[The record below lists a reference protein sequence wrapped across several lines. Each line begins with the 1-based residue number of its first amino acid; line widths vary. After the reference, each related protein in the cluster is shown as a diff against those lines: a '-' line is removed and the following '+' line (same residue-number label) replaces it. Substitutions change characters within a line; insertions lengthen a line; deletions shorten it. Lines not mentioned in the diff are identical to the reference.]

1 MLFFKMDNSTKRLF
15 EVVIDDLD
23 EVLSQAVDKH
33 EREEAFSNDGLDEI
47 LSQSLDMFE
56 EIKNRVEDAIDITDM
71 FEFGGPSL
79 VMARRFATKKGEEIY
94 RLFQNDVDDKLIK
107 GVTGNR
113 SDALQGYKRETKEQ
127 LLKVSKIVQGQKEKE
142 STVKGNSNSALTSA
156 LEIPSS
162 SGTLVLNVCGGNCNI
177 TINSN

>member
-1 MLFFKMDNSTKRLF
+1 MRFFKMDNSTKRLF

-56 EIKNRVEDAIDITDM
+56 EVKNSVEDAIDITDM

-94 RLFQNDVDDKLIK
+94 IFDYFYVLI
-107 GVTGNR
+107 
-113 SDALQGYKRETKEQ
+113 SLIALIQQ
-127 LLKVSKIVQGQKEKE
+127 KVSASLIW
-142 STVKGNSNSALTSA
+142 
-156 LEIPSS
+156 
-162 SGTLVLNVCGGNCNI
+162 NI
-177 TINSN
+177 RFLFTK

>member
-1 MLFFKMDNSTKRLF
+1 MDNSTKRLF
-15 EVVIDDLD
+15 EVIIDDLD

-56 EIKNRVEDAIDITDM
+56 EVKNSVEDAIDITDM

-79 VMARRFATKKGEEIY
+79 VMAHSLRATAVN

-107 GVTGNR
+107 GVTGHR
-113 SDALQGYKRETKEQ
+113 SDAL
-127 LLKVSKIVQGQKEKE
+127 
-142 STVKGNSNSALTSA
+142 
-156 LEIPSS
+156 
-162 SGTLVLNVCGGNCNI
+162 
-177 TINSN
+177 